1 VWPTDCPRG
10 GIGAAYGRA
19 HAPGPGPR
27 PGIGRVRST
36 SRCRD
41 AHKEVVRRLRH
52 PGRHGH
58 VAYAA
63 RIGLGPASFP
73 YQAILTGRRG
83 EPLEQRWRMS
93 YRGVQDPEGGTAE
106 WRWPRLA
113 FSATWSATASGI
125 DNVLLHRPDLGIVWR
140 CHFPRADVRGRLDGA
155 PFEGVGYLEE
165 LLVDG
170 NPTAVPIRELRW
182 GRFLSARDWLVWIDW
197 RGAHPLTLVYHNGAL
212 IADASVTD
220 TAVSLPDG
228 RLALDGTERWTLRE
242 ERAGASTFP
251 NRRWLRSALPRTLA
265 DLREHKWAAPGCFID
280 QEGSRSLG
288 WTVFERVTWP

>member
-1 VWPTDCPRG
+1 MRIRKWYADCVTQD
-10 GIGAAYGRA
+10 GA
-19 HAPGPGPR
+19 
-27 PGIGRVRST
+27 V
-36 SRCRD
+36 
-41 AHKEVVRRLRH
+41 
-52 PGRHGH
+52 H

-113 FSATWSATASGI
+113 FSATWSATASGV
-125 DNVLLHRPDLGIVWR
+125 DNVLLHRPDL
-140 CHFPRADVRGRLDGA
+140 
-155 PFEGVGYLEE
+155 EGVGYLEE
-165 LLVDG
+165 LLVEG
-170 NPTAVPIRELRW
+170 NPTAMPIRELRW
-182 GRFLSARDWLVWIDW
+182 GRFLSSRDWLVWIDW
-197 RGAHPLTLVYHNGAL
+197 RGAHPLTLVYHNGRL
-212 IADASVTD
+212 VADASVTD
-220 TAVSLPDG
+220 TEVSLPDG
-228 RLALDGTERWTLRE
+228 HLALDGTERWTLRE

-265 DLREHKWAAPGCFID
+265 ELREHKWAAPGCFTD